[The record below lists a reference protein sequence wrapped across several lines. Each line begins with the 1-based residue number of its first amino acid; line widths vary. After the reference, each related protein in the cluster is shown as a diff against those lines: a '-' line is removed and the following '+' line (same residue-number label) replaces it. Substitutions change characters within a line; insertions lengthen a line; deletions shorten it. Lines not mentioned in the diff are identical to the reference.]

1 MSIDHKTQDLLD
13 EKKANW
19 EGDVKKTWLNEM
31 KTGPL
36 PTMLEVLVV
45 CYIT

>member
-19 EGDVKKTWLNEM
+19 EGDVTKTWMNE
-31 KTGPL
+31 KTNKDHF
-36 PTMLEVLVV
+36 
-45 CYIT
+45 IR